1 MLKKLNAVASA
12 VLALTVTATLTATA
26 AAAPPHAAGACTDYS
41 VQADDWLSKL
51 SEKFLGDVLAYPVIV
66 DATTAAAQSDAS
78 YAAITNPDVIEIG
91 WKLCIPADGAMMAGE
106 MMDDKMDGNKMAD
119 GAMMDD
125 NKMSDGEMAD
135 GETMDGEK
143 MMDDGMMMKDATTF
157 NVTIENIGDAMQS
170 GDLPATPFAPGVWA
184 VHTAADPLFTAGQT
198 DRGLGLEALAEDGNP
213 APLAEAL
220 AVQAG
225 IAGSGV
231 FNTPTGS
238 DGPGPLLPG
247 GVYQF
252 SVDAAPG
259 DYLSLALMFVQSNDL
274 FVSPDGAGIA
284 LFGND
289 GAPLNGDV
297 TGQLGLWDAGTEV
310 NQAPGIGADQAPR
323 QAGPNT
329 GAAEGGVV
337 QPVSDSFSYPATAD
351 IIRVT
356 ITPQQ

>member
-1 MLKKLNAVASA
+1 MLKKMNAVASA

-26 AAAPPHAAGACTDYS
+26 VAAPPRAAGACTDYS

-66 DATTAAAQSDAS
+66 DATGAAAQSDAS
-78 YAAITNPDVIEIG
+78 YATITNPDVIEVG

-106 MMDDKMDGNKMAD
+106 MMDDK
-119 GAMMDD
+119 
-125 NKMSDGEMAD
+125 
-135 GETMDGEK
+135 MDGEK

-157 NVTIENIGDAMQS
+157 NVTIENIGDTVQS
-170 GDLPATPFAPGVWA
+170 GDSLTTPFAPGVWA
-184 VHTAADPLFTAGQT
+184 VHTAADPLFTAGQV

-231 FNTPTGS
+231 FNTPTDS
-238 DGPGPLLPG
+238 DGPGVLLPG
-247 GVYQF
+247 NVYQF
-252 SVDAAPG
+252 SVDAVPG

-284 LFGND
+284 LFGDD
-289 GAPLNGDV
+289 GAPRNGDV

-323 QAGPNT
+323 QSGPNT

-337 QPVSDSFSYPATAD
+337 QPVSDSFTYPATAD
-351 IIRVT
+351 LIRVT